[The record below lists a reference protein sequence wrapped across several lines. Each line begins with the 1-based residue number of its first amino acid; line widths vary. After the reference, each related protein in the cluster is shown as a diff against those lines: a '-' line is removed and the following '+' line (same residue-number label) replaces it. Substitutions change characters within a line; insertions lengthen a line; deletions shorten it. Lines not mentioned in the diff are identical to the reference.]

1 MQISSL
7 NMHDTNSPGF
17 IGFYRKITYEWSLG
31 LLNSTETL
39 HKNCKITFKTEII
52 SQFIKSKSVSHLVLD
67 NIKR

>member
-31 LLNSTETL
+31 LLNYTEKL
-39 HKNCKITFKTEII
+39 HKNCKITCKTEII
-52 SQFIKSKSVSHLVLD
+52 SQFIKSKNLLSV
-67 NIKR
+67 I